1 MMDKRSTLVLLAG
14 LFFSEARVAPRH
26 SWKVS
31 PRVAN
36 STNYDFVIAGG
47 GISGLI
53 VADRLTEDPNINV
66 LVIEAG
72 PLDAGE
78 PGILVPGSWDPSPY
92 VWPDLATEP
101 LTALNN
107 RAPSVICARVV
118 GGGSTINAMNWLR
131 GTKVDYD
138 DWEALGN
145 EGWGWDDLLPFFM
158 KSENFTAPDPEYA
171 ARANI
176 TWDDSVRGHVGPLQY
191 SYSNYFYP
199 ASENWWNAAQ
209 SIGIEPVLDPNAGT
223 NSGSFYL
230 STVLDAQNQ
239 TRCDARVAHYDRVI
253 GSRPNYHLMTETTVA
268 RVLFDGTKAIGV
280 EYLPTAGGSIQT
292 VYASKEV
299 IVAAG
304 ALHTPQVLQLSGV
317 GPKSLLNSLNISV
330 VADLPGVGTNLQDQG
345 TLNVPYNLTSPM
357 FPDSDSLST
366 NATYNAEQLANYNAH
381 VSSAYTIVKGLS
393 TTFTSLA
400 LTDATDSYQDIVA
413 AAEAEDYEQYL
424 PADTDSTVL
433 AGYKAQREIILQQFQ
448 NPNISIGVLYWGTTT
463 LAQIFQLKPLS
474 RGTVKINSTNPLA
487 NPVIDYRTATDPVDF
502 NVIIAFLRKLRELMA
517 APDMQAL
524 GPVEAAPLGAHVQ
537 DDEDIIEVMR
547 ENLVISNEH
556 QCCSAPMMP
565 LNMGGVIDANHK
577 VYGTTNL
584 RTADISFVPISVSGG
599 PTPTMYA
606 AGEKL
611 ADIIKREYSLAEYAN
626 SH

>member
-1 MMDKRSTLVLLAG
+1 MIDKRSVLALLAG
-14 LFFSEARVAPRH
+14 LLLSEARVAPLYSSR
-26 SWKVS
+26 VS
-31 PRVAN
+31 SRVAN

-78 PGILVPGSWDPSPY
+78 PGILVPGNWDPTPY
-92 VWPDLATEP
+92 FWPDLTTEP

-107 RAPSVICARVV
+107 RVSDVICARVV

-131 GTKVDYD
+131 GTRVDYD
-138 DWEALGN
+138 DWESLGN
-145 EGWGWDDLLPFFM
+145 DGWGWDGLLPFFI

-176 TWDDSVRGHVGPLQY
+176 TWDDSVRGHDGPLQY

-209 SIGIEPVLDPNAGT
+209 SIGIPPVRDPNGGVNT
-223 NSGSFYL
+223 GSFYL
-230 STVLDAQNQ
+230 STVLDAENQ

-253 GSRPNYHLMTETTVA
+253 ESRPNYHLLTETTVS
-268 RVLFDGTKAIGV
+268 RILFDGTKAIGV
-280 EYLPTAGGSIQT
+280 EYLPSAGGSIQT
-292 VYASKEV
+292 AYASKEV
-299 IVAAG
+299 VVAAG

-317 GPKSLLNSLNISV
+317 GPKSLLNSLNIPV
-330 VADLPGVGTNLQDQG
+330 VVDLPGVGTNLQDQG
-345 TLNVPYNLTSPM
+345 TLNVPYNLTNPIL
-357 FPDSDSLST
+357 PNSDSME
-366 NATYNAEQLANYNAH
+366 NNETYNAEQLANYNAH
-381 VSSAYTIVKGLS
+381 LPSAYTIVRGLS

-400 LTDATDSYQDIVA
+400 LTDATDSFLDIVA

-424 PADTDSTVL
+424 PANTDPTVL
-433 AGYKAQREIILQQFQ
+433 AGYKAQRDIILQQFQ
-448 NPNISIGVLYWGTTT
+448 NPNISIGVLYWGTST

-474 RGTVKINSTNPLA
+474 RGTVNINSTDPLA
-487 NPVIDYRTATDPVDF
+487 NPIIDYRTATDPVDF
-502 NVIIAFLRKLRELMA
+502 TVIIAFLRKLRELMA

-524 GPVEAAPLGAHVQ
+524 GPIEADPLGAHVQ
-537 DDEDIIEVMR
+537 SDEDIIAVMR
-547 ENLVISNEH
+547 ENLVISNQH
-556 QCCSAPMMP
+556 QCCTAPMLP
-565 LNMGGVIDANHK
+565 RNLGGVVDPNHK

-584 RTADISFVPISVSGG
+584 RTADISYVPISVSGG
-599 PTPTMYA
+599 PTTTMYA
-606 AGEKL
+606 SGEKL
-611 ADIIKREYSLAEYAN
+611 ADIIKREYHLAEYRSPN
-626 SH
+626 